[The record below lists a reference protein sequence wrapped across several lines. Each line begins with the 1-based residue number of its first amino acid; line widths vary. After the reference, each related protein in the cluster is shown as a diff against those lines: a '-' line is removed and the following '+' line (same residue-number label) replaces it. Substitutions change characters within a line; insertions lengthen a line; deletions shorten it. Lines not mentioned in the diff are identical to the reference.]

1 MKMKMIDGKLDER
14 QKAEKLLRARK
25 ACRYLTQSHEH
36 MKRIIARGTIEWADE
51 KDVVPAF
58 VGLVRYFAYLENEE
72 LDDEMNTGLKDLGNV
87 FHSMLLLGSLLSAE
101 KVAQLFPPEKWYD
114 GARYEWQDYYT
125 ARQAVEAAGGWKRFK
140 GTREVLDF
148 LMEMTNGDIRL
159 CCLAGMHIMDEM
171 REREGKQSL
180 IESFVEQQTGEPC
193 FLPKHVT
200 EARDKQGRVY
210 IVADGEVLG
219 LKAKPRRPKWMRKID
234 GWKE

>member
-1 MKMKMIDGKLDER
+1 MKMKLIVGKRDER

-25 ACRYLTQSHEH
+25 ACRYLTQSIKH
-36 MKRIIARGTIEWADE
+36 MERIVAGGTVERADE
-51 KDVVPAF
+51 RDVVPAF
-58 VGLVRYFAYLENEE
+58 VGLVRYFAYLEDEE
-72 LDDEMNTGLKDLGNV
+72 LDDETNTGLKDLGNV

-101 KVAQLFPPEKWYD
+101 KVAQLFPPEKRYD
-114 GARYEWQDYYT
+114 GAKYEWKDYYT
-125 ARQAVEAAGGWKRFK
+125 ARQAVEAAGGWK

-159 CCLAGMHIMDEM
+159 CCLAGMHVMDEM

-210 IVADGEVLG
+210 LVADGEVLG
-219 LKAKPRRPKWMRKID
+219 LKAKPRRPQWLRKID